1 MGFLG
6 IRYANKLKL
15 WDFDYD
21 KTYQRV
27 MDILA
32 GAKAETIPLNEN
44 DTQILGEYLISRGP
58 NTITINSKIDKRVEN
73 TFNDDDKRE
82 AVGEPDMIPKSSIIY
97 VRQEPDTRF
106 IFINRRDFVEFL
118 KGRVSANAMVARLK
132 EMGYVIADKVSKRL
146 GKGYISTTP
155 VSSIQ
160 LNMDKV
166 LGKDAPK

>member
-1 MGFLG
+1 
-6 IRYANKLKL
+6 
-15 WDFDYD
+15 
-21 KTYQRV
+21 
-27 MDILA
+27 
-32 GAKAETIPLNEN
+32 
-44 DTQILGEYLISRGP
+44 
-58 NTITINSKIDKRVEN
+58 
-73 TFNDDDKRE
+73 
-82 AVGEPDMIPKSSIIY
+82 MIPRSSIIY

-160 LNMDKV
+160 LNMDRV